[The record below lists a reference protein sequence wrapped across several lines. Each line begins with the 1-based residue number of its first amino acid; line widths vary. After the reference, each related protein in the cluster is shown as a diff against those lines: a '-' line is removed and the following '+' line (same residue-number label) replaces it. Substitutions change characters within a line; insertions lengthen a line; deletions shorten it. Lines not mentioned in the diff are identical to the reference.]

1 MKTAPSAEAG
11 AGITAAAR
19 VSRPLAP
26 MRFSLPD
33 APWPRTLVVA
43 GLVAVLAFGATRAFV
58 VQPAAGAVL
67 LGALAMAAG
76 LVSTRP
82 GPALVVGV
90 VAAVWNDL
98 IGLPHALTG
107 FLGPALVIEL
117 WTAFLRDRPGMPLR
131 RKMVLDLALMSLAL
145 GSPVAI
151 GFAAGPGYV
160 DLDTVPAFRHYVV
173 DLTAIGLAYL
183 SLLAAVTVTLGRAVR
198 WLRARTQRRRAYTED
213 LAERSA
219 QRMQQVARASVSPPP
234 RAQPGVAI
242 PFVRQQSRQIPVD
255 RPPRTID
262 EIDTPAA
269 IIDLDLVKQN
279 IKTLEDFLRFR
290 PVHSRPHAKTH
301 KTPAVGRLQ
310 VQAGAVGLT
319 CAKVGEAEAMVDGG
333 IEDVLIAN
341 QIVGPIKIE
350 RLCRL
355 AERARVAVEVDDPAN
370 VDEISAAAQRH
381 GVSIGVVVEIDV
393 GGPRGGV
400 PPYEPALALAR
411 RIMDRPGLEFT
422 GLMAYE
428 GHTVGIVD
436 RDERDAA
443 ARAALAPVIETRN
456 LCEAEGIPVRE
467 VTGGATNTFDIT
479 GTINGWTELQ
489 AGTYVTMDAWFRP
502 HAGHAFTQAFWIL
515 TSVTSRAKPG
525 YVHLDGGRKS
535 IAFEPS
541 GFPVIDDPE
550 GLEIEVVAEE
560 HLHVKMLDGA
570 PNLRPGDQVRVTPW
584 HGCGTFNLHDTLY
597 VLQDD
602 EVVDIWPISG
612 RGRFT

>member
-1 MKTAPSAEAG
+1 MTLANRLSLSRDRSA
-11 AGITAAAR
+11 
-19 VSRPLAP
+19 L
-26 MRFSLPD
+26 SLPE
-33 APWPRTLVVA
+33 APWPRTVVVA
-43 GLVAVLAFGATRAFV
+43 GVAAVLAFGAARIFA
-58 VQPAAGAVL
+58 VQPAAGAVV
-67 LGALAMAAG
+67 LGMLAMAAAQIG
-76 LVSTRP
+76 ARP
-82 GPALVVGV
+82 GPALAVGV
-90 VAAVWNDL
+90 IAAVWNDVAA
-98 IGLPHALTG
+98 LPHALAG
-107 FLGPALVIEL
+107 FVGPALVIEL
-117 WTAFLRDRPGMPLR
+117 WTTFLRARPRMTLQ
-131 RKMVLDLALMSLAL
+131 RKVVADLCLIALPL

-151 GFAAGPGYV
+151 GFATGPGYV
-160 DLDTVPAFRHYVV
+160 DLEAVPEFRHYLI

-183 SLLAAVTVTLGRAVR
+183 SLLAAVTVVLVRGLR
-198 WLRARTQRRRAYTED
+198 WLRARRRRRRAYTED
-213 LAERSA
+213 LAKHSAERS
-219 QRMQQVARASVSPPP
+219 QQVVRASASLLP
-234 RAQPGVAI
+234 RTPAGVAI
-242 PFVRQQSRQIPVD
+242 PFVRQQPRHTLVD

-269 IIDLDLVKQN
+269 IIDLDLVNQN
-279 IKTLEDFLRFR
+279 IKTLEDFVRFR
-290 PVHSRPHAKTH
+290 PVHARPHAKTH
-301 KTPAVGRLQ
+301 KTPAIGRLQ
-310 VQAGAVGLT
+310 VEAGAVGLT

-341 QIVGPIKIE
+341 QVVGPIKIE
-350 RLCRL
+350 RMCRL
-355 AERARVAVEVDDPAN
+355 AQRARVAVEVDDPVN
-370 VDEISAAAQRH
+370 VDEISAAARRH
-381 GVSIGVVVEIDV
+381 GVTIDVVVEIDV
-393 GGPRGGV
+393 GGPRAGV

-411 RIMDRPGLEFT
+411 RVMDRPGLEFT

-436 RDERDAA
+436 RDERAAA
-443 ARAALAPVIETRN
+443 ARAALAPVIETRE
-456 LCEAEGIPVRE
+456 LFESEGIPVRE

-479 GTINGWTELQ
+479 GAINGWTELQ

-560 HLHVKMLDGA
+560 HLHVKMHDGA
-570 PNLRPGDQVRVTPW
+570 PDLRPGDQVRVTPW

>member
-1 MKTAPSAEAG
+1 MTLAG
-11 AGITAAAR
+11 RLGLSLDRRA
-19 VSRPLAP
+19 L
-26 MRFSLPD
+26 SLPG

-43 GLVAVLAFGATRAFV
+43 GAAAVLAYGAARIFAI
-58 VQPAAGAVL
+58 QPAAGAVV
-67 LGALAMAAG
+67 LGMLAMAAAQVG
-76 LVSTRP
+76 PRP
-82 GPALVVGV
+82 GPALAVGV
-90 VAAVWNDL
+90 IAAVWNDVAA
-98 IGLPHALTG
+98 LPHALAG

-117 WTAFLRDRPGMPLR
+117 WTAYLRARPRLPLR
-131 RKMVLDLALMSLAL
+131 RKVVADLGLMSLAL

-160 DLDTVPAFRHYVV
+160 DLDAVPDFRHYLVG
-173 DLTAIGLAYL
+173 LTAIGLAYL
-183 SLLAAVTVTLGRAVR
+183 GLLAAVIVVLGRGLR
-198 WLRARTQRRRAYTED
+198 WLRARRRRRRVYTED
-213 LAERSA
+213 LAKQSAERS
-219 QRMQQVARASVSPPP
+219 QQAVRTSASLLP
-234 RAQPGVAI
+234 RAPVGVAI
-242 PFVRQQSRQIPVD
+242 PFRRQQPRYMLVD

-279 IKTLEDFLRFR
+279 IKTLEDFVRFR

-301 KTPAVGRLQ
+301 KTPEIGRLQ
-310 VQAGAVGLT
+310 VAAGAVGLT
-319 CAKVGEAEAMVDGG
+319 CAKVGEAEAMVEGG

-341 QIVGPIKIE
+341 QVVGPIKIE
-350 RLCRL
+350 RMCRL
-355 AERARVAVEVDDPAN
+355 AHRARVAVEVDDPVN
-370 VDEISAAAQRH
+370 VDEIAAAAQRH
-381 GVSIGVVVEIDV
+381 GVTIGVVVEIDV

-400 PPYEPALALAR
+400 QPYEPALALAR

-428 GHTVGIVD
+428 GHTVGIED
-436 RDERDAA
+436 WDERNAA
-443 ARAALAPVIETRN
+443 ARAALAPVIETRE

-479 GTINGWTELQ
+479 GAINGWTELQ

-570 PNLRPGDQVRVTPW
+570 PDLRPGDQVRVTPW

>member
-1 MKTAPSAEAG
+1 MTLANRLSLSRDRSA
-11 AGITAAAR
+11 
-19 VSRPLAP
+19 L
-26 MRFSLPD
+26 SLPE
-33 APWPRTLVVA
+33 APWPRTVVVA
-43 GLVAVLAFGATRAFV
+43 GVAAVLAFGAARIFA
-58 VQPAAGAVL
+58 VQPAAGAVV
-67 LGALAMAAG
+67 LGMLAMAAAQIG
-76 LVSTRP
+76 ARP
-82 GPALVVGV
+82 GPALAVGV
-90 VAAVWNDL
+90 IAAVWNDVAA
-98 IGLPHALTG
+98 LPHALAG
-107 FLGPALVIEL
+107 FVGPALVIEL
-117 WTAFLRDRPGMPLR
+117 WTTFLRARPRMTLQ
-131 RKMVLDLALMSLAL
+131 RKVVADLCLIALAL

-151 GFAAGPGYV
+151 GFATGPGYV
-160 DLDTVPAFRHYVV
+160 DLEAVPEFRHYLI

-183 SLLAAVTVTLGRAVR
+183 SLLAAVTVVLVRGLR
-198 WLRARTQRRRAYTED
+198 WLRARRRRRRAYTED
-213 LAERSA
+213 LAKHSAERS
-219 QRMQQVARASVSPPP
+219 QQVVRASASLLP
-234 RAQPGVAI
+234 RTPASVAI
-242 PFVRQQSRQIPVD
+242 PFVRQQPRHTLVD

-269 IIDLDLVKQN
+269 IIDLDLVNQN
-279 IKTLEDFLRFR
+279 IKTLEDFVRFR
-290 PVHSRPHAKTH
+290 PVHARPHAKTH
-301 KTPAVGRLQ
+301 KTPAIGRLQ
-310 VQAGAVGLT
+310 VEAGAVGLT

-341 QIVGPIKIE
+341 QVVGPIKIE
-350 RLCRL
+350 RMCRL
-355 AERARVAVEVDDPAN
+355 AQRARVAVEVDDPAN
-370 VDEISAAAQRH
+370 VDEISAAARRH
-381 GVSIGVVVEIDV
+381 GVTIDVVVEIDV
-393 GGPRGGV
+393 GGPRAGV

-411 RIMDRPGLEFT
+411 RVMDRPGLEFT

-436 RDERDAA
+436 RDERAAA
-443 ARAALAPVIETRN
+443 ARAALAPVIETRE
-456 LCEAEGIPVRE
+456 LFESEGIPVRE

-479 GTINGWTELQ
+479 GAINGWTELQ

-560 HLHVKMLDGA
+560 HLHVKMHDGA
-570 PNLRPGDQVRVTPW
+570 PDLRPGDQVRVTPW

>member
-1 MKTAPSAEAG
+1 MTLLPNAPRQRALAV
-11 AGITAAAR
+11 ALIAAA
-19 VSRPLAP
+19 
-26 MRFSLPD
+26 
-33 APWPRTLVVA
+33 
-43 GLVAVLAFGATRAFV
+43 LAFGATRVFV
-58 VQPAAGAVL
+58 IQPAVGAVL
-67 LGALAMAAG
+67 LGLLAMLAAQAI
-76 LVSTRP
+76 RQP
-82 GPALVVGV
+82 GPALLVGV
-90 VAAVWNDL
+90 VAVVWNDL
-98 IGLPHALTG
+98 IGLPQSLVG

-117 WTAFLRDRPGMPLR
+117 WAAFLRMRSGMPLR
-131 RKMVLDLALMSLAL
+131 RRVVGDLSLMALAL

-151 GFAAGPGYV
+151 GFATGPGYV
-160 DLDTVPAFRHYVV
+160 DLETVPAFRHYII
-173 DLTAIGLAYL
+173 DLTSIGLAYL
-183 SLLAAVTVTLGRAVR
+183 GLLAAFSVMLGRVVV
-198 WLRARTQRRRAYTED
+198 WLRARRRRRRTYTED
-213 LAERSA
+213 LAKQSA
-219 QRMQQVARASVSPPP
+219 QRSQQAAQASASLTARA
-234 RAQPGVAI
+234 RAGVAI
-242 PFVRQQSRQIPVD
+242 PFVRQQPRHTLVD

-279 IKTLEDFLRFR
+279 IKTLEDFVRFR

-301 KTPAVGRLQ
+301 KTPAIGRLQ
-310 VQAGAVGLT
+310 VDAGAVGLT

-341 QIVGPIKIE
+341 QVVGPIKIE
-350 RLCRL
+350 RMCRL
-355 AERARVAVEVDDPAN
+355 AHRARVAVEVDDPAN

-381 GVSIGVVVEIDV
+381 GVTIGVVVEIDV
-393 GGPRGGV
+393 GGPRAGV
-400 PPYEPALALAR
+400 PPHEPALALAR
-411 RIMDRPGLEFT
+411 RIMDQPGLEFT

-428 GHTVGIVD
+428 GHTVGIED
-436 RDERDAA
+436 WDERNEA
-443 ARAALAPVIETRN
+443 ARAALAPVIETRE
-456 LCEAEGIPVRE
+456 LLEAEGIPVRE

-502 HAGHAFTQAFWIL
+502 HAGHAFTQAFWVL
-515 TSVTSRAKPG
+515 CSVTSRAKPG

-535 IAFEPS
+535 LAFEPS
-541 GFPVIDDPE
+541 GTPVIDDPE

-570 PNLRPGDQVRVTPW
+570 PDLRPGDQVRVTPW

>member
-1 MKTAPSAEAG
+1 MTLAKRLSPSLDRSAL
-11 AGITAAAR
+11 
-19 VSRPLAP
+19 P
-26 MRFSLPD
+26 LPD

-43 GLVAVLAFGATRAFV
+43 LIAAALAFGTTRVFV
-58 VQPAAGAVL
+58 TQPAVGAVL
-67 LGALAMAAG
+67 LGFLAMVAARAAA
-76 LVSTRP
+76 RP
-82 GPALVVGV
+82 GPALLVGV
-90 VAAVWNDL
+90 VAVVWNDL
-98 IGLPHALTG
+98 IGLPHALAG
-107 FLGPALVIEL
+107 FLGPALVVEL
-117 WTAFLRDRPGMPLR
+117 WAAFLRIRPGMPLR
-131 RKMVLDLALMSLAL
+131 RKVVVDLGLMALAL
-145 GSPVAI
+145 GSPVAV

-160 DLDTVPAFRHYVV
+160 DLDAVPEFRRYLV

-183 SLLAAVTVTLGRAVR
+183 GLLAATAVMLGRGVL
-198 WLRARTQRRRAYTED
+198 WLRAHRRRRRVYTEG
-213 LAERSA
+213 LAKQSAERA
-219 QRMQQVARASVSPPP
+219 QHAVRASASRLP
-234 RAQPGVAI
+234 RAPAGVAI
-242 PFVRQQSRQIPVD
+242 PFVRQQPRHTLVD

-279 IKTLEDFLRFR
+279 IKALEDFVRFR
-290 PVHSRPHAKTH
+290 PVHARPHAKTH
-301 KTPAVGRLQ
+301 KTPAIGRLQ
-310 VQAGAVGLT
+310 VEAGAVGLT

-341 QIVGPIKIE
+341 QVVGPVKIE
-350 RLCRL
+350 RMCRL
-355 AERARVAVEVDDPAN
+355 ADRARVAVEVDDPAN
-370 VDEISAAAQRH
+370 VNEISAAAQRH
-381 GVSIGVVVEIDV
+381 GVTIGVVVEIDV
-393 GGPRGGV
+393 GGPRAGV

-428 GHTVGIVD
+428 GHTVGIED
-436 RDERDAA
+436 WEERNAA
-443 ARAALAPVIETRN
+443 ARAALAPVIETRQ
-456 LCEAEGIPVRE
+456 LCEAEGIPVRQ

-535 IAFEPS
+535 LAFEPS
-541 GFPVIDDPE
+541 GTPVIDDPE

-570 PNLRPGDQVRVTPW
+570 PDLRPGDQVRVTPW

>member
-1 MKTAPSAEAG
+1 MTLA
-11 AGITAAAR
+11 
-19 VSRPLAP
+19 SRL
-26 MRFSLPD
+26 SLPRD
-33 APWPRTLVVA
+33 RSALSLPESPWPRTLVVA
-43 GLVAVLAFGATRAFV
+43 GTAAVLAYGATRVFAI
-58 VQPAAGAVL
+58 QPAAGAVV
-67 LGALAMAAG
+67 LGMFAIAAAQVG
-76 LVSTRP
+76 ARP
-82 GPALVVGV
+82 GPALAVGV
-90 VAAVWNDL
+90 IAAIWNDVVA
-98 IGLPHALTG
+98 LPHALAG
-107 FLGPALVIEL
+107 FLGPALIIEL
-117 WTAFLRDRPGMPLR
+117 WSAFLRARPRLPLR
-131 RKMVLDLALMSLAL
+131 RKVVADLGLMAVAL

-160 DLDTVPAFRHYVV
+160 DLDAVPEFRRYLV
-173 DLTAIGLAYL
+173 DLTAIGLAYIG
-183 SLLAAVTVTLGRAVR
+183 LLAAVAVMLGRGLL
-198 WLRARTQRRRAYTED
+198 WLRAHRRRRRAYTQD
-213 LAERSA
+213 LAEQSA
-219 QRMQQVARASVSPPP
+219 QRSQRAVRASTSLLP
-234 RAQPGVAI
+234 RAPAGVAI
-242 PFVRQQSRQIPVD
+242 PFLRQQPRHTLVD

-279 IKTLEDFLRFR
+279 IKTLEDFVRFR
-290 PVHSRPHAKTH
+290 PVHTRPHAKTH
-301 KTPAVGRLQ
+301 KTPAIGRLQ

-341 QIVGPIKIE
+341 QVVGPIKIE
-350 RLCRL
+350 RMCRL
-355 AERARVAVEVDDPAN
+355 AHRARVAVEVDDPVN

-381 GVSIGVVVEIDV
+381 GVTIGVVVEIDV

-400 PPYEPALALAR
+400 QPHEPALALAR

-428 GHTVGIVD
+428 GHTVGIED
-436 RDERDAA
+436 WDERNAA
-443 ARAALAPVIETRN
+443 ARAALAPVIETRE

-541 GFPVIDDPE
+541 GTPVIDDPE

-570 PNLRPGDQVRVTPW
+570 PDLRPGDQVRVTPW

>member
-1 MKTAPSAEAG
+1 M
-11 AGITAAAR
+11 
-19 VSRPLAP
+19 
-26 MRFSLPD
+26 
-33 APWPRTLVVA
+33 
-43 GLVAVLAFGATRAFV
+43 
-58 VQPAAGAVL
+58 
-67 LGALAMAAG
+67 
-76 LVSTRP
+76 
-82 GPALVVGV
+82 
-90 VAAVWNDL
+90 
-98 IGLPHALTG
+98 
-107 FLGPALVIEL
+107 
-117 WTAFLRDRPGMPLR
+117 
-131 RKMVLDLALMSLAL
+131 
-145 GSPVAI
+145 
-151 GFAAGPGYV
+151 
-160 DLDTVPAFRHYVV
+160 
-173 DLTAIGLAYL
+173 
-183 SLLAAVTVTLGRAVR
+183 
-198 WLRARTQRRRAYTED
+198 
-213 LAERSA
+213 
-219 QRMQQVARASVSPPP
+219 
-234 RAQPGVAI
+234 
-242 PFVRQQSRQIPVD
+242 D

-279 IKTLEDFLRFR
+279 IKTLEDFVRFR
-290 PVHSRPHAKTH
+290 PVHARPHAKTH
-301 KTPAVGRLQ
+301 KTPAIGRLQ
-310 VQAGAVGLT
+310 VEAGAVGLT

-341 QIVGPIKIE
+341 QVVGPIKIE
-350 RLCRL
+350 RMCRL
-355 AERARVAVEVDDPAN
+355 AQRARVAVEVDDPAN
-370 VDEISAAAQRH
+370 VDEISAAARRH
-381 GVSIGVVVEIDV
+381 GVTIDVVVEIDV
-393 GGPRGGV
+393 GGPRAGV

-411 RIMDRPGLEFT
+411 RVMDRPGLEFT

-436 RDERDAA
+436 RDERAAA
-443 ARAALAPVIETRN
+443 ARAALAPVIETRE
-456 LCEAEGIPVRE
+456 LFESEGIPVRE

-479 GTINGWTELQ
+479 GAINGWTELQ

-560 HLHVKMLDGA
+560 HLHVKMHDGA
-570 PNLRPGDQVRVTPW
+570 PDLRPGDQVRVTPW

>member
-1 MKTAPSAEAG
+1 MTLAG
-11 AGITAAAR
+11 R
-19 VSRPLAP
+19 R
-26 MRFSLPD
+26 SLSLD
-33 APWPRTLVVA
+33 RRALSLSGAPWPRTLVVA
-43 GLVAVLAFGATRAFV
+43 GAAAVLAYGATRIFV
-58 VQPAAGAVL
+58 IQPAAGAVVL
-67 LGALAMAAG
+67 AMLAMAAAQVG
-76 LVSTRP
+76 TRP
-82 GPALVVGV
+82 GPALAVGV
-90 VAAVWNDL
+90 IAAVWNDVVN
-98 IGLPHALTG
+98 LPHALAG

-117 WTAFLRDRPGMPLR
+117 WTAFLRARPRLPLR
-131 RKMVLDLALMSLAL
+131 PRVVVDLCLMSLAL

-160 DLDTVPAFRHYVV
+160 DLDAVPEFRRYIV

-183 SLLAAVTVTLGRAVR
+183 GLLAAAAFMLGRGAR
-198 WLRARTQRRRAYTED
+198 WLRARRQRRRAYTED
-213 LAERSA
+213 LAKQSAERS
-219 QRMQQVARASVSPPP
+219 QQAVRATTSLIP
-234 RAQPGVAI
+234 RAPASVAI
-242 PFVRQQSRQIPVD
+242 PFVRQQPRHTLVD

-279 IKTLEDFLRFR
+279 IKTLEDFVRFR
-290 PVHSRPHAKTH
+290 PVHTRPHAKTH
-301 KTPAVGRLQ
+301 KNPAIGRLQ
-310 VQAGAVGLT
+310 VEAGAVGLT

-341 QIVGPIKIE
+341 QVVGPIKIE
-350 RLCRL
+350 RMCRL
-355 AERARVAVEVDDPAN
+355 AHRARVSVEVDDPAN

-381 GVSIGVVVEIDV
+381 GVTIGVVVEIDV
-393 GGPRGGV
+393 GGPRAGV
-400 PPYEPALALAR
+400 PPHEPALALAR

-428 GHTVGIVD
+428 GHTVGIED
-436 RDERDAA
+436 WDERNAA
-443 ARAALAPVIETRN
+443 ARAALAPVIETRE
-456 LCEAEGIPVRE
+456 LCESEGIPVRE

-570 PNLRPGDQVRVTPW
+570 PDLRPGDQVRVTPW

>member
-1 MKTAPSAEAG
+1 MLAYG
-11 AGITAAAR
+11 AAR
-19 VSRPLAP
+19 IFAI
-26 MRFSLPD
+26 
-33 APWPRTLVVA
+33 
-43 GLVAVLAFGATRAFV
+43 
-58 VQPAAGAVL
+58 QPAAGAVV
-67 LGALAMAAG
+67 LGMLAMAAAQVG
-76 LVSTRP
+76 SRP
-82 GPALVVGV
+82 GPALAVGV
-90 VAAVWNDL
+90 VAAVWNDVAA
-98 IGLPHALTG
+98 LPHALAG

-117 WTAFLRDRPGMPLR
+117 WTAFLRARGRMPLR
-131 RKMVLDLALMSLAL
+131 PRVVADLCLMTLAL

-151 GFAAGPGYV
+151 GFAAGPGYT
-160 DLDTVPAFRHYVV
+160 DLDAVPDFRHYLV

-183 SLLAAVTVTLGRAVR
+183 GLLAAFAVMLGRGVR
-198 WLRARTQRRRAYTED
+198 WLRMRRRRRRMYTED
-213 LAERSA
+213 LAKQSAERS
-219 QRMQQVARASVSPPP
+219 QQAVQASASPLP
-234 RAQPGVAI
+234 RAPAGVAI
-242 PFVRQQSRQIPVD
+242 PFVRQQPRHTLVD

-279 IKTLEDFLRFR
+279 IKTLEDFVRFR

-301 KTPAVGRLQ
+301 KTPAIGRLQ
-310 VQAGAVGLT
+310 VEAGAVGLT

-341 QIVGPIKIE
+341 QVVGPLKIE
-350 RLCRL
+350 RMCRL
-355 AERARVAVEVDDPAN
+355 ADRARVAVEVDDPAN

-381 GVSIGVVVEIDV
+381 GVTIGVVVEIDV
-393 GGPRGGV
+393 GGPRAGV
-400 PPYEPALALAR
+400 PPHEPALALAR

-436 RDERDAA
+436 REERDAA
-443 ARAALAPVIETRN
+443 ARAALAPVIETRE

-479 GTINGWTELQ
+479 GTIAGWTELQ

-560 HLHVKMLDGA
+560 HLHVKMHDGA

>member
-1 MKTAPSAEAG
+1 MKTAHSPELDAG
-11 AGITAAAR
+11 VTPANRMSRSLAPIPLPPLDVTWTRTLAVAGIAAA
-19 VSRPLAP
+19 LAY
-26 MRFSLPD
+26 
-33 APWPRTLVVA
+33 
-43 GLVAVLAFGATRAFV
+43 GATRVFP

-76 LVSTRP
+76 VAGARP
-82 GPALVVGV
+82 GTALVIGA

-98 IGLPHALTG
+98 IGLPHSLAG

-117 WTAFLRDRPGMPLR
+117 WTAYLRARAPMPLR
-131 RKMVLDLALMSLAL
+131 RKITLDLSLMALAL

-160 DLDTVPAFRHYVV
+160 DLDTVPEYRRYIV
-173 DLTAIGLAYL
+173 DLTAIGVAYL
-183 SLLAAVTVTLGRAVR
+183 SLLAALAVLLGRSLL
-198 WLRARTQRRRAYTED
+198 WLHSQRRRRREYTED
-213 LAERSA
+213 LTKQSAERS
-219 QRMQQVARASVSPPP
+219 QQATQAAASPTTSTPTDI
-234 RAQPGVAI
+234 AI
-242 PFVRQQSRQIPVD
+242 PFVRQQSRHTPVD

-269 IIDLDLVKQN
+269 IIDLDLVKRN
-279 IKTLEDFLRFR
+279 IQTLEDFVRFR

-301 KTPAVGRLQ
+301 KTPAIGKLQ

-333 IEDVLIAN
+333 IDDVLIAN
-341 QIVGPIKIE
+341 QVVGPIKIE
-350 RLCRL
+350 RMCRL
-355 AERARVAVEVDDPAN
+355 AERARVTVEVDDAAN
-370 VDEISAAAQRH
+370 VDEISAAAQRL
-381 GVSIGVVVEIDV
+381 GVTLGVVVEIDV

-411 RIMDRPGLEFT
+411 RIMDRPGLDFT

-436 RDERDAA
+436 QAERDAA
-443 ARAALAPVIETRN
+443 ARAALAPVIETRR

-489 AGTYVTMDAWFRP
+489 AGTYVTMDAGFRP

-535 IAFEPS
+535 IAYEPT
-541 GFPVIDDPE
+541 GVPVIDDPE
-550 GLEIEVVAEE
+550 GLEIEAVAEE
-560 HLHVKMLDGA
+560 HLHVKILDGA
-570 PNLRPGDQVRVTPW
+570 PDLRPGDQVRVTPW
-584 HGCGTFNLHDTLY
+584 HGCTTFNLHDTLY

-602 EVVDIWPISG
+602 EVVDIWPITG

>member
-1 MKTAPSAEAG
+1 MKTAPRSDMTLTRRLGLSLDRSA
-11 AGITAAAR
+11 
-19 VSRPLAP
+19 L
-26 MRFSLPD
+26 SLPE
-33 APWPRTLVVA
+33 APWPRTVVVA
-43 GLVAVLAFGATRAFV
+43 GTAAVLAFGAARVFAI
-58 VQPAAGAVL
+58 QPAAGAVVL
-67 LGALAMAAG
+67 AMLAMAAAQIG
-76 LVSTRP
+76 TRP
-82 GPALVVGV
+82 GPALAVGV
-90 VAAVWNDL
+90 IAVIWNDVVA
-98 IGLPHALTG
+98 LPHALAG
-107 FLGPALVIEL
+107 FLGPAFVIEL
-117 WTAFLRDRPGMPLR
+117 WTAVLRARPRMPLR
-131 RKMVLDLALMSLAL
+131 RKVAADLCLMSVSL

-151 GFAAGPGYV
+151 GFAAGPGYI
-160 DLDTVPAFRHYVV
+160 DLDTVPEFRRYIV

-183 SLLAAVTVTLGRAVR
+183 GLLAALTVMLGRGLH
-198 WLRARTQRRRAYTED
+198 WLRARRRRRRTYTED
-213 LAERSA
+213 LAKQSAERS
-219 QRMQQVARASVSPPP
+219 QHFVRASAKLLP
-234 RAQPGVAI
+234 RAPAGVAI
-242 PFVRQQSRQIPVD
+242 PFIRQQPRYMLVD

-269 IIDLDLVKQN
+269 IIDLDLVNQN
-279 IKTLEDFLRFR
+279 IKTLEDFVRFR

-301 KTPAVGRLQ
+301 KTPAIGRLQ

-341 QIVGPIKIE
+341 QVVGPIKIE
-350 RLCRL
+350 RMCRL
-355 AERARVAVEVDDPAN
+355 AHRARVAVEVDDPAN
-370 VDEISAAAQRH
+370 VDEISEAAQRH
-381 GVSIGVVVEIDV
+381 GVTIDVVVEIDV

-400 PPYEPALALAR
+400 QPYEPALALAR

-443 ARAALAPVIETRN
+443 ARAALAPVIETRT

-479 GTINGWTELQ
+479 GTIDGWTELQ
-489 AGTYVTMDAWFRP
+489 AATYVTMDAWFRP
-502 HAGHAFTQAFWIL
+502 HAAHAFTQAFWIL

-570 PNLRPGDQVRVTPW
+570 PDLRPGDQVRVTPW

>member
-1 MKTAPSAEAG
+1 M
-11 AGITAAAR
+11 
-19 VSRPLAP
+19 LAY
-26 MRFSLPD
+26 
-33 APWPRTLVVA
+33 
-43 GLVAVLAFGATRAFV
+43 GATRIFAI
-58 VQPAAGAVL
+58 QPAAGAVVL
-67 LGALAMAAG
+67 AMLAMAAAQVG
-76 LVSTRP
+76 ARP
-82 GPALVVGV
+82 GPALAVGV
-90 VAAVWNDL
+90 VAAVWNDVVA
-98 IGLPHALTG
+98 LPHALAG

-117 WTAFLRDRPGMPLR
+117 WTAFLRARSRLPLR
-131 RKMVLDLALMSLAL
+131 RRVVADLCLMTLAL

-160 DLDTVPAFRHYVV
+160 DLDTVPDFRHYLV

-183 SLLAAVTVTLGRAVR
+183 SLLAAFVVMLGRGLR
-198 WLRARTQRRRAYTED
+198 WLRARRRRRRVYTED
-213 LAERSA
+213 LAKQSAERS
-219 QRMQQVARASVSPPP
+219 QQAVRAAASLLP
-234 RAQPGVAI
+234 RAPAGVAI
-242 PFVRQQSRQIPVD
+242 PFIRQQPRHTLVD

-279 IKTLEDFLRFR
+279 IKTLEDFVRFR
-290 PVHSRPHAKTH
+290 PVHTRPHAKTH
-301 KTPAVGRLQ
+301 KTPEIGRLQ
-310 VQAGAVGLT
+310 VAAGAVGLT

-341 QIVGPIKIE
+341 QVVGPIKIE
-350 RLCRL
+350 RMCRL
-355 AERARVAVEVDDPAN
+355 AHRARVGVEVDDPAN

-381 GVSIGVVVEIDV
+381 GVTIGVVVEIDV

-428 GHTVGIVD
+428 GHTVGIED
-436 RDERDAA
+436 WDERNAA
-443 ARAALAPVIETRN
+443 ARAALAPVIETRE
-456 LCEAEGIPVRE
+456 LCEAQGIPVRE

-479 GTINGWTELQ
+479 GAINGWTELQ

-570 PNLRPGDQVRVTPW
+570 PDLRPGDQVRVTPW

>member
-1 MKTAPSAEAG
+1 MTLA
-11 AGITAAAR
+11 
-19 VSRPLAP
+19 SRL
-26 MRFSLPD
+26 SLPRD
-33 APWPRTLVVA
+33 RSALSLPEAPWPRTLVVA
-43 GLVAVLAFGATRAFV
+43 GAAAVLAYGAARVFAI
-58 VQPAAGAVL
+58 QPAAGAVV
-67 LGALAMAAG
+67 LGMLAMAAAQVG
-76 LVSTRP
+76 TRP
-82 GPALVVGV
+82 GPALAVGLI
-90 VAAVWNDL
+90 AAVWNDVVE
-98 IGLPHALTG
+98 LPQALAG

-117 WTAFLRDRPGMPLR
+117 WSAFLRARPRLPLR
-131 RKMVLDLALMSLAL
+131 RKVVADLCLMALTL
-145 GSPVAI
+145 GSPVAF

-160 DLDTVPAFRHYVV
+160 DLDAVPEFRRYLV
-173 DLTAIGLAYL
+173 DLTSVGLAYL
-183 SLLAAVTVTLGRAVR
+183 GPLAAFVVMLGRGLL
-198 WLRARTQRRRAYTED
+198 WLRARRQRRRAYTQD
-213 LAERSA
+213 LTEQSARRS
-219 QRMQQVARASVSPPP
+219 QQAVRASTSLLS
-234 RAQPGVAI
+234 RAPAGVAI
-242 PFVRQQSRQIPVD
+242 PFVRQQPRHTLVD

-279 IKTLEDFLRFR
+279 IKTLEDFVRFR

-301 KTPAVGRLQ
+301 KTPAIGRLQ

-341 QIVGPIKIE
+341 QVVGPIKIE
-350 RLCRL
+350 RMCRL
-355 AERARVAVEVDDPAN
+355 AHRARVAVEVDDPVN

-381 GVSIGVVVEIDV
+381 GVTIGVVVEIDV

-400 PPYEPALALAR
+400 QPHEPALALAR

-428 GHTVGIVD
+428 GHTVGIED
-436 RDERDAA
+436 WHERNAA
-443 ARAALAPVIETRN
+443 ARAALAPVIETRE

-541 GFPVIDDPE
+541 GTPVIDDPE

-570 PNLRPGDQVRVTPW
+570 PDLRPGDQVRVTPW